1 MPIETKVF
9 PDADAASRAAAELVA
24 GAGRAAVDERG
35 EFNLALSGGRTPW
48 GMVGLLGE
56 MEEMPWEDANIFQVD
71 ERVAPPGDEARNLT
85 HLVQMLSIDHQAS
98 LRPMPVTSR
107 DLELSA
113 AEYEVHVPEQLDLVH
128 LGLGPDGHTASL
140 VPGDS
145 VLEVEDRRVAMTWEP
160 YEGHLRMTLDLP
172 GAGGGAPHPL
182 AGAGR
187 EGARAARQAAGRRQ
201 LDPRRAGAE
210 RRHGPRLRRGGDR
223 RRGRMSPGPAGEAG
237 EFETLLYGVADA
249 VATITLNRPDSLNTI
264 VPPMPEEVEAA
275 VERAVRDE
283 AVKAIVLRGAGRA
296 FCAGYDFGGGFH
308 HWDEQMTTDGE
319 WDAGKDFAFATA
331 PALAPT
337 QKLMSVWRSPK
348 PVIAQVHGWC
358 LGGGSDFA
366 LCADLV
372 IASEDARIGTPYS
385 RMWGAYLS
393 GMWLYRLGLT
403 KAKEYALTGKPL
415 SGAEAAEVELINR
428 AVPFE
433 RLEQTVAETAQQLAS
448 IPASQLAAMKLVVNH
463 AYENM
468 GLASTQTLGP
478 ILDGLMRNTPDAKRF
493 IELAEREGVPAAVRE
508 RDVPFADYSQAP
520 PEDKPDPNNVI
531 EP

>member
-1 MPIETKVF
+1 M
-9 PDADAASRAAAELVA
+9 A
-24 GAGRAAVDERG
+24 
-35 EFNLALSGGRTPW
+35 
-48 GMVGLLGE
+48 
-56 MEEMPWEDANIFQVD
+56 
-71 ERVAPPGDEARNLT
+71 
-85 HLVQMLSIDHQAS
+85 
-98 LRPMPVTSR
+98 
-107 DLELSA
+107 SA
-113 AEYEVHVPEQLDLVH
+113 AKSD
-128 LGLGPDGHTASL
+128 
-140 VPGDS
+140 
-145 VLEVEDRRVAMTWEP
+145 
-160 YEGHLRMTLDLP
+160 
-172 GAGGGAPHPL
+172 AP
-182 AGAGR
+182 
-187 EGARAARQAAGRRQ
+187 
-201 LDPRRAGAE
+201 
-210 RRHGPRLRRGGDR
+210 
-223 RRGRMSPGPAGEAG
+223 
-237 EFETLLYGVADA
+237 EFETLLYSVADA

-264 VPPMPEEVEAA
+264 VPPMPDEVEAA
-275 VERAVRDE
+275 VGLAVADPE
-283 AVKAIVLRGAGRA
+283 VKVIVLRGAGRA

-319 WDAGKDFAFATA
+319 WDPGKDFVFATA
-331 PALAPT
+331 PGLAPT

-358 LGGGSDFA
+358 VGGGSDFA

-428 AVPFE
+428 AVPFD
-433 RLEQTVAETAQQLAS
+433 RLEGEVARTARQLCS

-493 IELAEREGVPAAVRE
+493 IELAAEQGVPGAVAE
-508 RDVPFADYSQAP
+508 RDAPFGDYSQAG
-520 PEDKPDPNNVI
+520 PEDKPDPGNVI